1 MSEDTY
7 KGLTAEQ
14 WHNAYQDL
22 KRKTDRLQY
31 EKDFYDNLAANMVK
45 SVDEQIIQDIMDE
58 LIDLNN
64 V

>member
-31 EKDFYDNLAANMVK
+31 EKDFYDNLAASMVK
-45 SVDEQIIQDIMDE
+45 SVDEQIIQDIKQSLEKKND
-58 LIDLNN
+58 